1 MNKTNPSST
10 QPSIILSVQRFF
22 CQLFNHTSMRS
33 KLVFLYVSSLIIII
47 SLMVLVVQSMGYG
60 ILEQQTTAQLTALAA
75 SKASQISSLMEQ
87 DYERTNL
94 IASRTQMRD
103 SLIAF
108 SSSGGNQSAS
118 RERIMDIIMDASASV
133 DSIRN
138 IDILNT
144 QGIIVASTSIPR
156 VNQDLTEDLSFK
168 TGLTGR
174 YQSDF
179 FWDPLDRPYYFY
191 SMPLHHTFS
200 TDENPPQVIGVLRVE
215 LSLERLMAV
224 LSDHTGLGQTGE
236 IILVSQD
243 NGQILA
249 LNPLRNSEHVPSQPL
264 SIATAMPYD
273 NGIQWDEQ
281 VSFSYVNTIMAYSPI
296 DLEHHTW
303 GIITSVSTEE
313 MTAPYQTLFQYFILF
328 TIALLIFGSIA
339 ILAGI
344 RNSFINIE
352 KLLEGARLFG
362 NGSLDHRI
370 ELAQKDELGKLADS
384 FNDMAGK
391 LKEIQDQMMH
401 LSFKD
406 QLTGLGNRRFYE
418 EELIR
423 LDTPR
428 HLPLTILM
436 GDVNGLKLTNDAF
449 GHSTGDELLRQ
460 AAAILREECRKQ
472 DIVCRVGGDEFIL
485 LLPNTTE
492 NEVNE
497 MIFRIK
503 NKLGQTK
510 VANIDLSISFGY
522 DIKAHAKLHIQEILE
537 SAEEKMYSNKLSES
551 KAMRQKTI
559 EVILNSY
566 FQDRAERRHA
576 HGVAAL
582 CEGMGKALNLSTER
596 LSLLKTAG
604 LLHDLGNIAIDPS
617 LLQQKNPLG
626 EKDWSEIKRHPEIG
640 YRILSGASEY
650 QEVAEL
656 LLGHHEHWDG
666 TGYPR
671 KLKGEEI
678 SIESRIIAIA
688 EAYDTMTHDQPYSE
702 AMANQEAVD
711 ELKNQSGKQ
720 FDPAL
725 VSLFV
730 YKVL

>member
-1 MNKTNPSST
+1 
-10 QPSIILSVQRFF
+10 
-22 CQLFNHTSMRS
+22 
-33 KLVFLYVSSLIIII
+33 
-47 SLMVLVVQSMGYG
+47 MVLVVQSMGYG
-60 ILEQQTTAQLTALAA
+60 ILKQQTSEQLTALAA
-75 SKASQISSLMEQ
+75 SKASQVSSLMEQ
-87 DYERTNL
+87 DHERTNL

-103 SLIAF
+103 SLASF
-108 SSSGGNQSAS
+108 SSSPENQEAS
-118 RERIMDIIMDASASV
+118 RERIMSIITDAAASV

-138 IDILNT
+138 IDILDLN
-144 QGIIVASTSIPR
+144 GVVVASTAISRI
-156 VNQDLTEDLSFK
+156 NQFHREEPTFEAGTTDN
-168 TGLTGR
+168 
-174 YQSDF
+174 YMSDF
-179 FWDPLDRPYYFY
+179 YWDPLLRPYYYF
-191 SMPLHHTFS
+191 SMPLYQTS
-200 TDENPPQVIGVLRVE
+200 ANNENPRRVIGVLRVE

-243 NGQILA
+243 KGQLLA
-249 LNPLRNSEHVPSQPL
+249 LNPLRDDEHDPFQPTSITTLLPS
-264 SIATAMPYD
+264 D
-273 NGIQWDEQ
+273 NGIHWDEQ
-281 VSFSYVNTIMAYSPI
+281 VSFSHVNTIMAYSPI
-296 DLEHHTW
+296 DLNHHTW
-303 GIITSVSTEE
+303 GIITRVSTDE
-313 MTAPYQTLFQYFILF
+313 MTAPYLTLFQYFILF
-328 TIALLIFGSIA
+328 TIALLILGSVA
-339 ILAGI
+339 ILAGT
-344 RNSFINIE
+344 RYSFINIE

-362 NGSLDHRI
+362 NGKLEHRI
-370 ELAQKDELGKLADS
+370 ELMHKDELGQLADS

-428 HLPLTILM
+428 HLPLAILM

-449 GHSTGDELLRQ
+449 GHATGDELLRQ
-460 AAAILREECRKQ
+460 AASLLRRECRKQ

-485 LLPNTTE
+485 LLPNTEE
-492 NEVNE
+492 NEVDE
-497 MIFRIK
+497 LIFRIK

-522 DIKAHAKLHIQEILE
+522 HIKTHAKAQIQEVLE
-537 SAEEKMYSNKLSES
+537 SAEEKMYSHKLSES

-559 EVILNSY
+559 DVILNSY
-566 FQDRAERRHA
+566 FLDRAERRHA
-576 HGVAAL
+576 HEVAAL
-582 CEGMGKALNLSTER
+582 CESMGKALNLSPER
-596 LSLLKTAG
+596 LSVLKTAG

-617 LLQQKNPLG
+617 LLHQKNPLG
-626 EKDWSEIKRHPEIG
+626 EKDWSEVKRHPETG
-640 YRILSGASEY
+640 YRILRGVSEY
-650 QEVAEL
+650 QEVAEQI
-656 LLGHHEHWDG
+656 LGHHENWDG

-702 AMANQEAVD
+702 AVTNQEAVD